1 MVMNEFNS
9 LDDWALLDQQLRRNV
24 RALYNWQHQRQLHK
38 MRDNLYH
45 SVTELSK
52 REIDYRRTGNSV
64 HYLEQLAKCKQ
75 ELQELQQW
83 LMFATL
89 LDTKPEE

>member
-24 RALYNWQHQRQLHK
+24 QALYNWQHQRQLHK

-45 SVTELSK
+45 SVTELS
-52 REIDYRRTGNSV
+52 RAEIDARRTGNYTQ
-64 HYLEQLAKCKQ
+64 HNLQLTKCKE
-75 ELQELQQW
+75 ELANLQQW

>member
-1 MVMNEFNS
+1 MHEFNS
-9 LDDWALLDQQLRRNV
+9 LNDWALVSQQLRSNIRP
-24 RALYNWQHQRQLHK
+24 LYDQQHRRQLYK
-38 MRDNLYH
+38 MHDNLYH
-45 SVTELSK
+45 SVTEPS
-52 REIDYRRTGNSV
+52 RQEIDLRRTGNSTRS
-64 HYLEQLAKCKQ
+64 LAQLAKCRN

>member
-1 MVMNEFNS
+1 MVMSEFNS

-24 RALYNWQHQRQLHK
+24 QVLHNWQHQRQLHK
-38 MRDNLYH
+38 MRDNLYN

-52 REIDYRRTGNSV
+52 LEIDARRTGNYV
-64 HYLEQLAKCKQ
+64 KHNEQLDKCKQ
-75 ELQELQQW
+75 ELLELQQW